1 MVIIKQESIPLNAAF
16 NVLNSICKI
25 KIEYDGMESIIT
37 GFFIKINSLKYLI
50 TYR

>member
-16 NVLNSICKI
+16 KVLNSICKI
-25 KIEYDGMESIIT
+25 KIEYDGMESFIT